1 MLTADQLDVL
11 PENVLRLYRDFE
23 DSVIADIARRLLKL
37 DMTATAAWQ
46 AQLLIESGALYQ
58 DVLRKLSQLTG
69 RSEGELRRLFRNAGV
84 RSLRFDDKLYR
95 AAGLEPLPLNL
106 SPQMI
111 EVLRV
116 GIRRTAALM
125 RNLTATTATQ
135 AQGSFVAAA
144 DRAFLQV
151 SSGTF
156 SYDQAI
162 RAAIN
167 RVGESGLTVV
177 YPSGRRDKLD
187 VAMRR
192 AVLTGVGRTAGAV
205 QLARADEMGQDL
217 VQTSAHIGAR
227 PTHEPWQGRIF
238 SRSGTHPRYPH
249 FETETGYG
257 QVDGLQGINCR
268 HSFFPFFE
276 GISQNAYDEATRQQ
290 FARESGAY
298 NGRTY
303 SAYEIGQLQ
312 RRFERKI
319 REWKRRAVA
328 IDAAGLD
335 AAHET
340 AKVRFWQARMRD
352 FIRQTGRRREY
363 VREKV

>member
-1 MLTADQLDVL
+1 
-11 PENVLRLYRDFE
+11 
-23 DSVIADIARRLLKL
+23 
-37 DMTATAAWQ
+37 
-46 AQLLIESGALYQ
+46 
-58 DVLRKLSQLTG
+58 
-69 RSEGELRRLFRNAGV
+69 
-84 RSLRFDDKLYR
+84 
-95 AAGLEPLPLNL
+95 
-106 SPQMI
+106 
-111 EVLRV
+111 
-116 GIRRTAALM
+116 
-125 RNLTATTATQ
+125 
-135 AQGSFVAAA
+135 
-144 DRAFLQV
+144 
-151 SSGTF
+151 
-156 SYDQAI
+156 
-162 RAAIN
+162 
-167 RVGESGLTVV
+167 
-177 YPSGRRDKLD
+177 
-187 VAMRR
+187 MRR
-192 AVLTGVGRTAGAV
+192 AALTGVGRTAGAV